1 MTGLLSFN
9 LVSFVEGGGF
19 GDGFGGDG
27 CGGCGS
33 SVSGGEGCCRALAVV
48 VRMLYFLFVWLVV
61 LVYHLPVAGVGENGC
76 AGGDNDGSGVAGCCI
91 DSLFLQNCKNL
102 DMS

>member
-48 VRMLYFLFVWLVV
+48 VRML
-61 LVYHLPVAGVGENGC
+61 
-76 AGGDNDGSGVAGCCI
+76 
-91 DSLFLQNCKNL
+91 
-102 DMS
+102 